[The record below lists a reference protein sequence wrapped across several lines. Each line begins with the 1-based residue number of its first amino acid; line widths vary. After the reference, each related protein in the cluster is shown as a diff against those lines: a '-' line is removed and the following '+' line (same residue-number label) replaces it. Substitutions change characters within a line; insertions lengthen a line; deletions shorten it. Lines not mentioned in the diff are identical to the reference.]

1 MAVNLM
7 SYVLYSRVT
16 ELVGDRHPRE
26 HEFVV
31 QLRSFGSGRSGGNLG
46 VAVLIA
52 LCSALL
58 GRSVKGGI
66 AIVGGLNL
74 GGSVE
79 PVHDPV
85 EVMELAME
93 KGAGMVLLPVSC
105 RRALVNLSDDVAARV
120 QAFFYLD
127 AADALRIFS
136 RNTFSH
142 PAALS
147 WRTCPVSSW
156 AAVETRA

>member
-1 MAVNLM
+1 M
-7 SYVLYSRVT
+7 SGFSTRPRPPPSAKAFGSPSRILYARARD
-16 ELVGDRHPRE
+16 LVGDRSPRE

-31 QLRSFGSGRSGGNLG
+31 QLRSFDLGKSGAYLG

-52 LCSALL
+52 LCSVLL
-58 GRSVKGGI
+58 GRSLRGGL

-79 PVHDPV
+79 PVHNPI

-105 RRALVNLSDDVAARV
+105 RRALVDLSDEVATRV

-127 AADALRIFS
+127 AADALRK
-136 RNTFSH
+136 
-142 PAALS
+142 ALN
-147 WRTCPVSSW
+147 
-156 AAVETRA
+156 EG